1 MVRAN
6 ALRLFGWAFPILKPQ
21 SFPFQ
26 KKKVCIFPSCPGMCM
41 PCRSFQRRSTG
52 RRCPCS
58 QEKQLLAPPVAVGRR
73 CRRRSPG
80 SRSQACPVVTPFS
93 VVRCRIHGGAGPS
106 RLLICTPRRHRKIK
120 GTPLELVAI
129 LSSRITAFH
138 ESEGR
143 WNGMECNRTDTI
155 VIPFHRGKKKRKDGP
170 GNDACI
176 PKDPNG
182 QLQCKNC
189 IWHECS
195 AGRGVETR
203 DP

>member
-1 MVRAN
+1 MVGAN
-6 ALRLFGWAFPILKPQ
+6 ALRTGLPNFEASIFLFQEEERSLSQ
-21 SFPFQ
+21 Q
-26 KKKVCIFPSCPGMCM
+26 KKKKKKKGLYFTVSSRNVHAVQG
-41 PCRSFQRRSTG
+41 QSTG
-52 RRCPCS
+52 PRSALSVLPG
-58 QEKQLLAPPVAVGRR
+58 KAAVSATRR
-73 CRRRSPG
+73 CRRRSLG
-80 SRSQACPVVTPFS
+80 SWSQACPVVTPFFF
-93 VVRCRIHGGAGPS
+93 VVT
-106 RLLICTPRRHRKIK
+106 LD
-120 GTPLELVAI
+120 LVAI

-143 WNGMECNRTDTI
+143 WNGLWNVTVRI
-155 VIPFHRGKKKRKDGP
+155 RSSFHSTGTKKKRKDGP